1 MGRKKIEIKKIA
13 DEKTLLVTFAKR
25 KKGLYNKAFELGELC
40 DCEIAVIIFTNKN
53 CMHTYSS
60 HDLENTVN
68 KYRSRQDRNGHT
80 SKNDM
85 IRFRERKMIN
95 SNNTNDNA
103 GSSDYSPTNDIHL
116 SYYDQ
121 VNLNSSRAATTNSS
135 DLFDDQGFPNNV
147 ISESF
152 HNGGD
157 NFSTHTDD
165 FSNINDP
172 QEQSYEQPSSSIA
185 YQVDNKPNV
194 CPPSASMVPY
204 DATAPNMTNVFD
216 YNQGL
221 LDGRWVPTTNNG
233 STSTKPPLETPDT
246 QQVRSSPLRE

>member
-85 IRFRERKMIN
+85 IMFRQRKMVN
-95 SNNTNDNA
+95 NNNTNDNA
-103 GSSDYSPTNDIHL
+103 ASSDYSSTNDIHL
-116 SYYDQ
+116 PYYDQ
-121 VNLNSSRAATTNSS
+121 MNLNSSRAATTNSS

-157 NFSTHTDD
+157 NFSVS
-165 FSNINDP
+165 SNPYLSRIYAFGRRRREFMVDC
-172 QEQSYEQPSSSIA
+172 YTSIL
-185 YQVDNKPNV
+185 
-194 CPPSASMVPY
+194 S
-204 DATAPNMTNVFD
+204 
-216 YNQGL
+216 
-221 LDGRWVPTTNNG
+221 RH
-233 STSTKPPLETPDT
+233 
-246 QQVRSSPLRE
+246 